1 MNKLKSGVQ
10 KDPTLISREEPWNSF
25 LFYLD
30 NISYKNLTTAEII
43 VLSGG
48 LERALE
54 GLDQE
59 IMRRL
64 YEGGNQT

>member
-30 NISYKNLTTAEII
+30 NILYKNLTTAEII

>member
-10 KDPTLISREEPWNSF
+10 KDPTSISREEPWNSF